1 LKEPPSPNDEL
12 LLMALLPVSAK
23 PLSLFL
29 ALLLIIRRSLDED
42 LMADVPTF
50 YPLPLEGA
58 VVGG

>member
-1 LKEPPSPNDEL
+1 
-12 LLMALLPVSAK
+12 
-23 PLSLFL
+23 
-29 ALLLIIRRSLDED
+29 LLLIIRRSLDED